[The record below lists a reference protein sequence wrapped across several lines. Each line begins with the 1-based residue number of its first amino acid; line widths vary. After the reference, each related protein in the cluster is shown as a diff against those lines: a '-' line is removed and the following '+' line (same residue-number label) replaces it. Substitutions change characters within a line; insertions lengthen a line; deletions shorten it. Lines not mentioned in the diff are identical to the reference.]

1 MDIVIINS
9 VLVICFTVL
18 SIYFDRW
25 WIVLFSALF
34 LFTRQITTN
43 ERDKENKNDRE
54 GMSE

>member
-1 MDIVIINS
+1 MDIAIINS
-9 VLVICFTVL
+9 VLVICFIVL
-18 SIYFDRW
+18 AIYFDRW

-54 GMSE
+54 GISE